1 CGSSP
6 SSSRSDAGLMNK
18 LTMLGWVAIFL
29 IAVGS
34 VLGLAVLPAD
44 ALQGEVQRLLY
55 VHVPVAWVMMLAFFV
70 VFLMSI
76 LYLVQRELKWDLLAV
91 SAAELGVLAAVL
103 TLILGTLWGR
113 PTWGIWWAW
122 DPRVTTTALLV
133 PIYTGY
139 LVVRSMTED
148 PDRRARW
155 AAVIGLIAF
164 VQVPIVY
171 LSVFWWRS
179 LHQPPSSPQS
189 MWSAYGLVMLLG
201 FVAYTL
207 AFAYLWLRR
216 YRLAATELE
225 LELSGPEEG

>member
-1 CGSSP
+1 
-6 SSSRSDAGLMNK
+6 MNR
-18 LTMLGWVAIFL
+18 LTMLGWLAIAL

-34 VLGLAVLPAD
+34 VLGLVVLPAD

-76 LYLVQRELKWDLLAV
+76 LYLVQRRLKWDLLAV
-91 SAAELGVLAAVL
+91 SAAELGVVAAVL

-122 DPRVTTTALLV
+122 DPRITTTALLV

-201 FVAYTL
+201 FVAYAL

>member
-1 CGSSP
+1 
-6 SSSRSDAGLMNK
+6 MNK
-18 LTMLGWVAIFL
+18 LTMLGWTAIAL
-29 IAVGS
+29 IVVVG
-34 VLGLAVLPAD
+34 VLGLLVLPAD

-76 LYLVQRELKWDLLAV
+76 LYLVQRELKWDLLAA
-91 SAAELGVLAAVL
+91 SAAEVGLMGAIL
-103 TLILGTLWGR
+103 TLVLGTLWGR

-122 DPRVTTTALLV
+122 DPRITTTALLV
-133 PIYTGY
+133 PIYAGY
-139 LVVRSMTED
+139 LVVRSMSED
-148 PDRRARW
+148 PDQRARW

-189 MWSAYGLVMLLG
+189 MWGLYGLMLMLG
-201 FVAYTL
+201 FVAYLL

>member
-1 CGSSP
+1 
-6 SSSRSDAGLMNK
+6 MNK
-18 LTMLGWVAIFL
+18 LTMLGWVAIAL

-76 LYLVQRELKWDLLAV
+76 LYLVQREPKWDLLAV
-91 SAAELGVLAAVL
+91 SAAELGVIAAVL
-103 TLILGTLWGR
+103 TLILGSLWGR

-122 DPRVTTTALLV
+122 DPRITTTALLV

-139 LVVRSMTED
+139 LVVRSMAED
-148 PDRRARW
+148 PERRARW
-155 AAVIGLIAF
+155 AGVIGLIAF

-207 AFAYLWLRR
+207 AFAYLWVRR

>member
-1 CGSSP
+1 
-6 SSSRSDAGLMNK
+6 MNK

-76 LYLVQRELKWDLLAV
+76 LYLVQRRLKWDLLAV

>member
-1 CGSSP
+1 
-6 SSSRSDAGLMNK
+6 MNK
-18 LTMLGWVAIFL
+18 LTMLGWVAIAL

-76 LYLVQRELKWDLLAV
+76 LYLVQRRLKWDLLAV

-189 MWSAYGLVMLLG
+189 MWSAYGLVMMLG

-225 LELSGPEEG
+225 LELSGPEEE

>member
-1 CGSSP
+1 
-6 SSSRSDAGLMNK
+6 MNK
-18 LTMLGWVAIFL
+18 LTMLGWVSIAL
-29 IAVGS
+29 IALGS

>member
-1 CGSSP
+1 M
-6 SSSRSDAGLMNK
+6 SR
-18 LTMLGWVAIFL
+18 LTMLGWAAIAL
-29 IAVGS
+29 IAGVG
-34 VLGLAVLPAD
+34 VLGLLVLPAD

-55 VHVPVAWVMMLAFFV
+55 VHVPIAWVMMLAFFV

-76 LYLVQRELKWDLLAV
+76 LYLVQRKLKWDLLAV
-91 SAAELGVLAAVL
+91 SAAEVGLMGAIL
-103 TLILGTLWGR
+103 TLVLGTLWGR

-122 DPRVTTTALLV
+122 DPRITTTALLV

-148 PDRRARW
+148 PDQRARW

-189 MWSAYGLVMLLG
+189 MWGVYGLMLLLG
-201 FVAYTL
+201 FAAYAL

>member
-1 CGSSP
+1 
-6 SSSRSDAGLMNK
+6 MNK
-18 LTMLGWVAIFL
+18 LTMLGWVSIVL
-29 IAVGS
+29 IAAGS
-34 VLGLAVLPAD
+34 VLGLVVLPAD

>member
-1 CGSSP
+1 
-6 SSSRSDAGLMNK
+6 MNR
-18 LTMLGWVAIFL
+18 LTMLGWLAIAL

-34 VLGLAVLPAD
+34 VLGLVVLPAD

-76 LYLVQRELKWDLLAV
+76 LYLVQRRLKWDLLAA
-91 SAAELGVLAAVL
+91 SAAELGVIAAVL

-122 DPRVTTTALLV
+122 DPRITTTALLV

-189 MWSAYGLVMLLG
+189 MWSAYGFVMLLG
-201 FVAYTL
+201 FVAYAL

>member
-1 CGSSP
+1 
-6 SSSRSDAGLMNK
+6 MNR
-18 LTMLGWVAIFL
+18 LTTLGWMSITL
-29 IAVGS
+29 IAVVG
-34 VLGLAVLPAD
+34 VLGLFVLPAD
-44 ALQGEVQRLLY
+44 ALQGEVSRLLY
-55 VHVPVAWVMMLAFFV
+55 VHVPIAWVMMLAFFV

-76 LYLVQRELKWDLLAV
+76 LYLVQRRLKWDLLAA
-91 SAAELGVLAAVL
+91 SAAEVGLVGAIL
-103 TLILGTLWGR
+103 TLVLGTLWGR
-113 PTWGIWWAW
+113 PTWGVWWAW
-122 DPRVTTTALLV
+122 DPRITTTALLV
-133 PIYTGY
+133 PIYAGY
-139 LVVRSMTED
+139 LVVRSMSED
-148 PDRRARW
+148 PDQRARW

-189 MWSAYGLVMLLG
+189 MWGVYGLMLMLG
-201 FVAYTL
+201 FVAYAG

>member
-1 CGSSP
+1 
-6 SSSRSDAGLMNK
+6 MNK

>member
-1 CGSSP
+1 
-6 SSSRSDAGLMNK
+6 MNK
-18 LTMLGWVAIFL
+18 LALLGWMAIAL

-34 VLGLAVLPAD
+34 VLGLVVLPAD

-55 VHVPVAWVMMLAFFV
+55 VHVPVAWAMMLAFFV

-76 LYLVQRELKWDLLAV
+76 LYLVQRQLKWDLLAV
-91 SAAELGVLAAVL
+91 SAAELGVLGAVL

-122 DPRVTTTALLV
+122 DPRITTTALLV

-148 PDRRARW
+148 PEQRARW

-216 YRLAATELE
+216 YRLATTELE

>member
-1 CGSSP
+1 
-6 SSSRSDAGLMNK
+6 MNR
-18 LTMLGWVAIFL
+18 LTRLGWAALAL

-55 VHVPVAWVMMLAFFV
+55 VHVPIAWTMMLAFFV

-76 LYLVQRELKWDLLAV
+76 LYLVQRKRKWDLLAV
-91 SAAELGVLAAVL
+91 SAAELGVLGAVL
-103 TLILGTLWGR
+103 TLILGSLWGR
-113 PTWGIWWAW
+113 PTWGVWWAW
-122 DPRVTTTALLV
+122 DPRITTTALLV

-148 PDRRARW
+148 PDQRARW
-155 AAVIGLIAF
+155 SAVIGLIAF

-171 LSVFWWRS
+171 MSVFWWRS

-189 MWSAYGLVMLLG
+189 MWGVYGLMLMLG
-201 FVAYTL
+201 FVAYAA
-207 AFAYLWLRR
+207 AFTYLWLRR

-225 LELSGPEEG
+225 LELSGPEDGGINGA

>member
-1 CGSSP
+1 
-6 SSSRSDAGLMNK
+6 MNK
-18 LTMLGWVAIFL
+18 LTMLGWVSIAL

-76 LYLVQRELKWDLLAV
+76 LYLVQRQLKWDLLAV

>member
-1 CGSSP
+1 
-6 SSSRSDAGLMNK
+6 MNR
-18 LTMLGWVAIFL
+18 LSTLGWAAIAL
-29 IAVGS
+29 IAALS
-34 VLGLAVLPAD
+34 VLGLFVVPAD
-44 ALQGEVQRLLY
+44 ALQGEVSRLLY
-55 VHVPVAWVMMLAFFV
+55 VHVPIAWVMMLAFFV

-76 LYLVQRELKWDLLAV
+76 LYLVQRRLKWDLLAAA
-91 SAAELGVLAAVL
+91 AAEVGLMGAIL
-103 TLILGTLWGR
+103 TLVLGTLWGR

-122 DPRVTTTALLV
+122 DPRITTTALLV
-133 PIYTGY
+133 PIYAGY

-148 PDRRARW
+148 PDQRARW

-189 MWSAYGLVMLLG
+189 MWGVYGLMLMLG
-201 FVAYTL
+201 FVAYAG

>member
-1 CGSSP
+1 
-6 SSSRSDAGLMNK
+6 MNK
-18 LTMLGWVAIFL
+18 LAMLGWVSIAL
-29 IAVGS
+29 IVVVS
-34 VLGLAVLPAD
+34 VLGLLVLPAD

-76 LYLVQRELKWDLLAV
+76 LYLVQRELKWDLLAA
-91 SAAELGVLAAVL
+91 SAAEVGLMGAIL
-103 TLILGTLWGR
+103 TLVLGTLWGR

-122 DPRVTTTALLV
+122 DPRITTTALLV
-133 PIYTGY
+133 PIYAGY
-139 LVVRSMTED
+139 LVVRSMSED
-148 PDRRARW
+148 PDQRARW

-189 MWSAYGLVMLLG
+189 MWGLYGLMLMLG
-201 FVAYTL
+201 FVAYAG

>member
-1 CGSSP
+1 
-6 SSSRSDAGLMNK
+6 MNR
-18 LTMLGWVAIFL
+18 LTMLGWLAIAL

-76 LYLVQRELKWDLLAV
+76 LYLVQRRLKWDLLAV
-91 SAAELGVLAAVL
+91 SAAELGVVAAVL

-122 DPRVTTTALLV
+122 DPRITTTALLV

-139 LVVRSMTED
+139 LVVRSMAED

>member
-1 CGSSP
+1 
-6 SSSRSDAGLMNK
+6 MNR
-18 LTMLGWVAIFL
+18 LTMLGWLAIAL
-29 IAVGS
+29 IAVGT

-76 LYLVQRELKWDLLAV
+76 LYLVQRRLKWDLLAV
-91 SAAELGVLAAVL
+91 SAAELGVVAAVL

-122 DPRVTTTALLV
+122 DPRITTTALLV

-139 LVVRSMTED
+139 LVVRSMAED

-189 MWSAYGLVMLLG
+189 MWSAYGLVVLLG

>member
-1 CGSSP
+1 
-6 SSSRSDAGLMNK
+6 MNK
-18 LTMLGWVAIFL
+18 LTVLGWLSIAF

-34 VLGLAVLPAD
+34 VLGLVVLPAD

-76 LYLVQRELKWDLLAV
+76 LYLVQRRLKWDLLAA

-103 TLILGTLWGR
+103 TLILGSLWGR

-122 DPRVTTTALLV
+122 DPRITTTALLV

-139 LVVRSMTED
+139 LVVRSMSED

-207 AFAYLWLRR
+207 AFAVLCLRR
-216 YRLAATELE
+216 YRLAATELA
-225 LELSGPEEG
+225 LELSGPEERVGTDGGVNRV

>member
-1 CGSSP
+1 
-6 SSSRSDAGLMNK
+6 MNR
-18 LTMLGWVAIFL
+18 LTMLGWLAVAL

-76 LYLVQRELKWDLLAV
+76 LYLVQRQLKWDLLAV
-91 SAAELGVLAAVL
+91 SAAELGVVAAVL

-122 DPRVTTTALLV
+122 DPRITTTALLV

-155 AAVIGLIAF
+155 AAAIGLIAF

-201 FVAYTL
+201 FVAYAL

>member
-1 CGSSP
+1 
-6 SSSRSDAGLMNK
+6 MNK
-18 LTMLGWVAIFL
+18 LALLGWVAIAL
-29 IAVGS
+29 IAAGS
-34 VLGLAVLPAD
+34 VLGLVVLPAD

-76 LYLVQRELKWDLLAV
+76 LYLVQRKLKWDLLAV
-91 SAAELGVLAAVL
+91 SAAELGVLGAVL

-122 DPRVTTTALLV
+122 DPRITTTALLV
-133 PIYTGY
+133 PIYAGY

-148 PDRRARW
+148 PDQRARW

-164 VQVPIVY
+164 VQVPIMY

-189 MWSAYGLVMLLG
+189 MWGVYGLMLMLG

-216 YRLAATELE
+216 YRLATTELA

>member
-1 CGSSP
+1 
-6 SSSRSDAGLMNK
+6 MNR
-18 LTMLGWVAIFL
+18 LTMLGWLAIAL
-29 IAVGS
+29 IAVGT

-76 LYLVQRELKWDLLAV
+76 LYLVQRRLKWDLLAV
-91 SAAELGVLAAVL
+91 SAAELGVVAAVL

-122 DPRVTTTALLV
+122 DPRITTTALLV

-139 LVVRSMTED
+139 LVVRSMAED

>member
-1 CGSSP
+1 
-6 SSSRSDAGLMNK
+6 MNR
-18 LTMLGWVAIFL
+18 LTMLGWLAMAL
-29 IAVGS
+29 IAIGS
-34 VLGLAVLPAD
+34 VLGLVVLPAD

-76 LYLVQRELKWDLLAV
+76 LYLVQRRLKWDLLAV

-122 DPRVTTTALLV
+122 DPRITTTALLV

-139 LVVRSMTED
+139 LVVRSMAED

>member
-1 CGSSP
+1 
-6 SSSRSDAGLMNK
+6 MNK
-18 LTMLGWVAIFL
+18 LTMLGWVSIAL
-29 IAVGS
+29 IAAGS

-44 ALQGEVQRLLY
+44 ALQGEVSRLLY

-76 LYLVQRELKWDLLAV
+76 LYLVQRRLKWDLLAA
-91 SAAELGVLAAVL
+91 SAAEVGLMGAIL
-103 TLILGTLWGR
+103 TLVLGTLWGR

-122 DPRVTTTALLV
+122 DPRITTTALLV
-133 PIYTGY
+133 PIYAGY
-139 LVVRSMTED
+139 LVVRSMSED
-148 PDRRARW
+148 PDQRARW

-164 VQVPIVY
+164 VQVPVVY

-189 MWSAYGLVMLLG
+189 MWGVYGLMLMLG
-201 FVAYTL
+201 FFAYAG

>member
-1 CGSSP
+1 
-6 SSSRSDAGLMNK
+6 MNR
-18 LTMLGWVAIFL
+18 LTMLGWLAIAL

-76 LYLVQRELKWDLLAV
+76 LYLVQRRLKWDLLAV

-122 DPRVTTTALLV
+122 DPRITTTALLV

-139 LVVRSMTED
+139 LVVRSMAED

>member
-1 CGSSP
+1 
-6 SSSRSDAGLMNK
+6 MTK
-18 LTMLGWVAIFL
+18 LTTLGWLALAL
-29 IAVGS
+29 IGAGS
-34 VLGLAVLPAD
+34 VLGLLVLPAD

-76 LYLVQRELKWDLLAV
+76 LYLVQRKLKWDLLAV

-122 DPRVTTTALLV
+122 DPRITTTALLV

-155 AAVIGLIAF
+155 AAVIGVIGF

-179 LHQPPSSPQS
+179 LHQPPSSPRS
-189 MWSAYGLVMLLG
+189 MASAYGLVMLLG
-201 FVAYTL
+201 FAAYAI
-207 AFAYLWLRR
+207 AFTYLWLRR
-216 YRLAATELE
+216 YRVAATELE
-225 LELSGPEEG
+225 LELSGPEDEGFNGV

>member
-1 CGSSP
+1 
-6 SSSRSDAGLMNK
+6 MNK
-18 LTMLGWVAIFL
+18 LTMLGWLAITL
-29 IAVGS
+29 IAAGS

-76 LYLVQRELKWDLLAV
+76 LYLVQRQLKWDLLAV

-122 DPRVTTTALLV
+122 DPRITTTALLV
-133 PIYTGY
+133 PIYAGY

-148 PDRRARW
+148 PERRARW
-155 AAVIGLIAF
+155 ASVIGLIAF
-164 VQVPIVY
+164 VQVPIMY

-216 YRLAATELE
+216 YRLATTELE
-225 LELSGPEEG
+225 LELSGPGEG

>member
-1 CGSSP
+1 
-6 SSSRSDAGLMNK
+6 MNRLT
-18 LTMLGWVAIFL
+18 LTMVGWTAIAL
-29 IAVGS
+29 IVVVS
-34 VLGLAVLPAD
+34 VLGLLVLPAD

-201 FVAYTL
+201 FIAYTL

>member
-1 CGSSP
+1 
-6 SSSRSDAGLMNK
+6 MNR
-18 LTMLGWVAIFL
+18 LTMLGWLAIAL

-34 VLGLAVLPAD
+34 VLGLVVLPAD

-76 LYLVQRELKWDLLAV
+76 LYLVQRRLKWDLLAA
-91 SAAELGVLAAVL
+91 SAAELGVIAAVL

-122 DPRVTTTALLV
+122 DPRITTTALLV

-201 FVAYTL
+201 FVAYAL

>member
-1 CGSSP
+1 
-6 SSSRSDAGLMNK
+6 MNK
-18 LTMLGWVAIFL
+18 LTMLGWVSIAL
-29 IAVGS
+29 IAAGS

-148 PDRRARW
+148 PDGRARW